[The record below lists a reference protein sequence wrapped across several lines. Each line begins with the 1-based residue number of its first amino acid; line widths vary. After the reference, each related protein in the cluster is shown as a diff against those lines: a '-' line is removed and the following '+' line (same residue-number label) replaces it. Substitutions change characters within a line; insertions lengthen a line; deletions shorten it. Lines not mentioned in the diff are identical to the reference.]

1 MTGKFLYVED
11 QKDALDL
18 IRAVL
23 KDVEVVWAP
32 TGRDA
37 LQLIEEGQAFD
48 LYLIDHYLPDS
59 TGLALCREIRGK
71 DDFTP
76 AVFVSACESLSIG
89 DVRDAGGH
97 GLVRKASRNFFN
109 QLRQTVTD
117 LAVLKHRPAEPAE

>member
-11 QKDALDL
+11 QKDSLDL

-37 LQLIEEGQAFD
+37 LQLIQEEQSFD
-48 LYLIDHYLPDS
+48 LYLIDQYLPDS
-59 TGLALCREIRGK
+59 TGLELCREIRDN

-76 AVFVSACESLSIG
+76 AVFVSASPSLSIHE
-89 DVRDAGGH
+89 VRDAGGH
-97 GLVRKASRNFFN
+97 GLVRKASPNFFE
-109 QLRQTVTD
+109 QLRQTITD
-117 LAVLKHRPAEPAE
+117 LAALNTRAAKPIH